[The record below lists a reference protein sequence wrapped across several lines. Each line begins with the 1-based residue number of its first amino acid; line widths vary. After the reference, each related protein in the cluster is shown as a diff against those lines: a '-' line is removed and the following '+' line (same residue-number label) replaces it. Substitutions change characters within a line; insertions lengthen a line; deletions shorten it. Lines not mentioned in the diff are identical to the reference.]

1 VLGQAQQLLY
11 ASSAM
16 NKETPMNNEITTIAS
31 SDLDGVTGG
40 FAWLGRLLPALGGL
54 MGGGANGNAQIGNN
68 QRSAQGNQGPVSLG
82 DNSPININS
91 APQQ

>member
-1 VLGQAQQLLY
+1 MTNHDFATISTEQL
-11 ASSAM
+11 
-16 NKETPMNNEITTIAS
+16 
-31 SDLDGVTGG
+31 DDVTGG
-40 FAWLGRLLPALGGL
+40 AGGGFLGNAWSWASRNLGGL
-54 MGGGANGNAQIGNN
+54 LGGGGGINANAQIGNN